1 MHLDLATTSMLAGM
15 ALNETPAL
23 NTLTPEEAR
32 LVFTEINRSMPL
44 GPEQVSSEDCQIP
57 VEGGAIRGRILRP
70 SMTAKSVM
78 VYYHGGGWVIGN
90 IDDYDAVG
98 RHLAETCQA
107 IVIMVDYRKAPEHPF
122 PVPVNDCYA
131 ALNWVDT
138 QRSKLR
144 IDDLPLVVAGDS
156 AGGNLAAVMSI
167 KARDESGPE
176 IALQALIY
184 PVTDG
189 RMGAES
195 FTHEDKQLFLTT
207 EIMAFFW
214 DHYADSKTRLD
225 PLASPALTAS
235 LADLPPAVVLTAE
248 FDILV
253 DEGRTF
259 AEHLKASGVPR
270 KLSGLRPADA
280 WLLRNACGP
289 SSCRKSHGLARAGN
303 GQTSQPY
310 GAQRCCGCGCGLF
323 WHVPASQ
330 AP

>member
-32 LVFTEINRSMPL
+32 LVFTEINRSMPP
-44 GPEQVSSEDCQIP
+44 GPEEVSSEECQIP

-122 PVPVNDCYA
+122 PVPVNDCYI
-131 ALNWVDT
+131 ALKWVDT
-138 QRSKLR
+138 QRSELR

-156 AGGNLAAVMSI
+156 AGGNLAAVMAI

-207 EIMAFFW
+207 DIMAFFW
-214 DHYADSKTRLD
+214 DHYADAKTRLD
-225 PLASPALTAS
+225 PLASA
-235 LADLPPAVVLTAE
+235 
-248 FDILV
+248 
-253 DEGRTF
+253 
-259 AEHLKASGVPR
+259 
-270 KLSGLRPADA
+270 
-280 WLLRNACGP
+280 
-289 SSCRKSHGLARAGN
+289 
-303 GQTSQPY
+303 
-310 GAQRCCGCGCGLF
+310 
-323 WHVPASQ
+323 
-330 AP
+330 